1 MIGGLIQHENV
12 RIGVGDH
19 GERHTRLLS
28 SAERLHGPVRHVC
41 ASIIHSTSTFSDTE
55 ACQLAAQ
62 LRDFRAGVVV
72 LHDLEGRLGEVQ
84 LIEMMLGEHGAAK
97 LVVASDATLQRDQI
111 AEQKLFL
118 TRQKRRNLDQ
128 GGFTDSVGT
137 QDTNARLEVDAEV
150 DISEENTV
158 LRVTKS
164 DPAAGIEPE
173 GDVDGLENGQ
183 LKRRGLHVNTRQHAD
198 VDKLEAKHRVFA
210 DHRNGV
216 HFLLQLFHHLQ
227 LALHLPVHKT
237 IRRRKTGRDSR
248 SRGIG

>member
-1 MIGGLIQHENV
+1 MGHDDHASLELVQRVRQRLNRLYDSPRPACATNVEMIGGLIQHENV
-12 RIGVGDH
+12 RVGVGDH

-97 LVVASDATLQRDQI
+97 LVVASDATFQRDQI

-183 LKRRGLHVNTRQHAD
+183 LKRRRLHVNTR
-198 VDKLEAKHRVFA
+198 
-210 DHRNGV
+210 
-216 HFLLQLFHHLQ
+216 
-227 LALHLPVHKT
+227 
-237 IRRRKTGRDSR
+237 
-248 SRGIG
+248 